1 MNKNKKHPVSRP
13 PVNVLVSRGEWNSA
27 DDCLFIRAAQKWGSG
42 SQIDMAIEEMA
53 ELIVDIQHS
62 KRDMKMDKVPISKLA
77 EEIADVTIMMR
88 QLALLTDPDGV
99 ESSINRKMERLSRM
113 VDG

>member
-1 MNKNKKHPVSRP
+1 MNETKKHPASRL
-13 PVNVLVSRGEWNSA
+13 PVNVLVSRGEWNTT
-27 DDCLFIRAAQKWGSG
+27 DDLLFLRAAQKWGSG

-62 KRDMKMDKVPISKLA
+62 KRDMKMGKVPISKLV

-99 ESSINRKMERLSRM
+99 ESAINRKMERLSRM